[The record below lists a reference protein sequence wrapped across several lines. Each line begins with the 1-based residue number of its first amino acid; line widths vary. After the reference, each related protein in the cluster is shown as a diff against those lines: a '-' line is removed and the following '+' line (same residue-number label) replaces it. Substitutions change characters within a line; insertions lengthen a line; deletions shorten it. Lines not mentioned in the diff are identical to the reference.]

1 MAAQSLT
8 PFAWGEIELSE
19 TIYIDGIPHASRRAI
34 GEWLDY
40 ADPQNAVDVIL
51 SRNPH
56 IKHWG
61 IPVMLTGMGGARE
74 YETVA
79 YHPIGFLLIVMESGQ
94 PKAHAMKQAVAEFVY
109 RYVGQQKLSFRETD
123 ALQKRRMALL
133 DRLNKT
139 KDAFVQAALL
149 SDLRDVSLLLGIP
162 VPDVALLGTDA
173 KQLTLQGV

>member
-19 TIYIDGIPHASRRAI
+19 TIQIDGVPHATKTAI

-40 ADPQNAVDVIL
+40 ADPRDAINKIIE
-51 SRNPH
+51 RNPH
-56 IKHWG
+56 LRRWSVAVKLTATDGKNYDSEVFH
-61 IPVMLTGMGGARE
+61 PV
-74 YETVA
+74 
-79 YHPIGFLLIVMESGQ
+79 GFLLIVMESGQ
-94 PKAHAMKQAVAEFVY
+94 PIAHAMKQVVAEFVH
-109 RYVGQQKLSFRETD
+109 RYAGPQKLSFRETD

-149 SDLRDVSLLLGIP
+149 SDLRDVSLALGVA
-162 VPDVALLGTDA
+162 VPNVALLGTDA
-173 KQLTLQGV
+173 KQLLLQGV